1 MLRFFFWGLLVL
13 NAFLLAFNL
22 GYLGHW
28 SWETHEPSRLK
39 MQHHVEQLL
48 PLTAAA
54 ALASAPAPVKKAELI
69 ACLELGNFLQSEA
82 AKVEEQLQTLALGDR
97 QSRLNVSDVASHMV
111 YIPSQGSKEGA
122 DKKVAELRRIGVADF
137 FVMQEN
143 TALRWGISLGVF
155 KSEEAAKQHL
165 LALSNK
171 GVHTARIMPRTAA
184 TSKFAYQLR
193 ALTQDE
199 KARFDLI
206 TVAYPNQEVRTCQ
219 NAAYRKN

>member
-1 MLRFFFWGLLVL
+1 MLRFFFWSLLVL

-28 SWETHEPSRLK
+28 SWETHEPGRLK

-48 PLTAAA
+48 PLTATA
-54 ALASAPAPVKKAELI
+54 ALATVPPPVKKAELI
-69 ACLELGNFLQSEA
+69 TCLELGNFLQSEA
-82 AKVEEQLQTLALGDR
+82 VKVEEQLQTLALGDR

-111 YIPSQGSKEGA
+111 YIPSQGNKEGA

-155 KSEEAAKQHL
+155 KSAEAAKQHL

-171 GVHTARIMPRTAA
+171 GVHTARIMLRTAA

-193 ALTQDE
+193 ALTQEE
-199 KARFDLI
+199 KSRFDLI
-206 TVAYPNQEVRTCQ
+206 TAAYPNQEVRTCQ